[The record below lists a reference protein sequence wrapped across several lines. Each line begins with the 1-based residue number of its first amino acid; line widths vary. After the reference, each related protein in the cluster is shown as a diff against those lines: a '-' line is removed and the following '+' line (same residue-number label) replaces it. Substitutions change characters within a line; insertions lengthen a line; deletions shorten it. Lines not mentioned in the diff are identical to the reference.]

1 MKITLK
7 FNFSSVEVIKISFE
21 KDTVIQSKQPY
32 TVPYTVWGKIFT
44 NCTSEKGLT
53 SKIYKELKNLNNP
66 ENKQPN

>member
-32 TVPYTVWGKIFT
+32 TVWGKFFA
-44 NCTSEKGLT
+44 NYTSEKGLI